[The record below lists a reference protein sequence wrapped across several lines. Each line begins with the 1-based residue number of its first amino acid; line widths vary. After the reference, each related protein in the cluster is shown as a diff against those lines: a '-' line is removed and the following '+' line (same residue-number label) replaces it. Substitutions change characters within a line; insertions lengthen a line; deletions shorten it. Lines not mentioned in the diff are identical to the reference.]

1 MEILN
6 GISHEGEGVSRAI
19 NVFWKMWN
27 EELSKSWLELYLSIF
42 FSKPSKNLYGSEIVT
57 RRMAVQWNCSVLNW
71 PHSLIYSGIRRHKND
86 RKSVHDIDRTA
97 DDIDIQSLSP
107 FKDILWGIRYFASY
121 ISFNTEDGKG
131 KTRIALWCGGGVLG
145 YVFGFVSS
153 VFVIPKWT
161 SPVCKKL
168 TCRKSTTEQSW
179 PISSCLDN
187 GTVEVQ
193 YDQKE
198 KPTFS
203 ISSSSLCWFH
213 SFT

>member
-1 MEILN
+1 M
-6 GISHEGEGVSRAI
+6 
-19 NVFWKMWN
+19 
-27 EELSKSWLELYLSIF
+27 
-42 FSKPSKNLYGSEIVT
+42 T
-57 RRMAVQWNCSVLNW
+57 VQGNCSILNW
-71 PHSLIYSGIRRHKND
+71 PHSLIYAGIRRHKND

-97 DDIDIQSLSP
+97 DNNQSLSP
-107 FKDILWGIRYFASY
+107 FKDILWGIRHFASY

-131 KTRIALWCGGGVLG
+131 EMRILLILWCGGGVLG
-145 YVFGFVSS
+145 YVFGFVST

-198 KPTFS
+198 ELTFS
-203 ISSSSLCWFH
+203 ISSSSLCCFH

>member
-1 MEILN
+1 MTVQCNCSILN
-6 GISHEGEGVSRAI
+6 
-19 NVFWKMWN
+19 F
-27 EELSKSWLELYLSIF
+27 
-42 FSKPSKNLYGSEIVT
+42 
-57 RRMAVQWNCSVLNW
+57 
-71 PHSLIYSGIRRHKND
+71 PHSLIYAGIRRHKND
-86 RKSVHDIDRTA
+86 RKSVRDIDRTA
-97 DDIDIQSLSP
+97 DNNQSLSP
-107 FKDILWGIRYFASY
+107 FKDILWGSY
-121 ISFNTEDGKG
+121 ISFKHRIRRWERRNENT
-131 KTRIALWCGGGVLG
+131 LWCGGGVLG
-145 YVFGFVSS
+145 YVFGFVST

-198 KPTFS
+198 ELTFS
-203 ISSSSLCWFH
+203 ISSSSLCCFH